1 MNDTVSFYQVRDCV
15 REWFSRTLSTHGA
28 RMDVQIADDQAKY
41 FRAIM
46 CTMHY
51 IAELIIS
58 DDSDFAP
65 YRWISL
71 QVLRLN
77 DTNSNE
83 PIFYYSDT
91 HQDTTDDI
99 IARLNQGLQLLLQD
113 N

>member
-1 MNDTVSFYQVRDCV
+1 MNGSPARCLPMAL
-15 REWFSRTLSTHGA
+15 EW
-28 RMDVQIADDQAKY
+28 MYNDQAKY
-41 FRAIM
+41 FRALM
-46 CTMHY
+46 YTMHY

-83 PIFYYSDT
+83 PIFYYGDT